1 MGESTTIR
9 MTDRRETLFEAL
21 EDATGENTR
30 SGAIDV
36 AAEYYC
42 FMRGENRRQ
51 PASGRV
57 ERLIRRAREE
67 GSLTAEQIADVLDC
81 DELPV
86 RYEVTTRYGRG
97 EE

>member
-57 ERLIRRAREE
+57 ERLVRRAREE

-86 RYEVTTRYGRG
+86 QYEVSTRYGRG